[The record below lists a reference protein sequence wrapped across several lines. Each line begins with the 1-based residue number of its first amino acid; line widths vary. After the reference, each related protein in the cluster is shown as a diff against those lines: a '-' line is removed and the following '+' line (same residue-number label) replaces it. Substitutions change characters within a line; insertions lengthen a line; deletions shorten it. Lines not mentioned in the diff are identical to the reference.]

1 MALTPNKNDPSPTYV
16 ETVEEIM
23 KSYKSLPPRPSIE
36 EVEAAMSV
44 VKTVN
49 YEEQERLEEI
59 SKEVAP
65 QDVPP
70 ELFSVLQ
77 EVRKSKVLF
86 RSHEQMKEAV
96 HLVELDKIFQTFDE
110 LIQRASE
117 LVSAKTSPEKEL
129 NLGGPDG
136 EIGIEVVISD
146 DESVRRNEEPKIED
160 SKGMSLNAS
169 SEPPSIPSAAKYEES
184 KQLSL
189 MRVAA
194 IIESSAKAEAEFLDL
209 QGKLM
214 DKIEWLPL
222 SLGKLSHIIELNIA
236 DNNLMVLPSTI
247 GSLKS
252 LRKLDVHSNQL
263 FNLPDSF
270 GELLG
275 LTDLDLHANR
285 LRSLPASFKN
295 LKDLISLD
303 LSSNRFAHLPDAI
316 GNLTSLKKLSVQLN
330 ELEELPYTIGSCL
343 LLVELRLDF
352 NQLKALPLSISKLQY
367 LEILTLHY
375 NRIKVLPTMGNLLH
389 LKELDVSF
397 NELES
402 IPESLCHAVSLKKL
416 NVGKNFSDLRALPK
430 SIGNLELLEE
440 LDISDNQIFVLPDSF
455 RFLANLKVFHADQTP
470 LELPPTEIAKL
481 GAEAVVNFMAEFVTT
496 RDMRPQR
503 PVKQRGFCLQFFVNC
518 FRVETA

>member
-1 MALTPNKNDPSPTYV
+1 MALTPDKNDPSPAYA

-36 EVEAAMSV
+36 EVEAAVSV
-44 VKTVN
+44 VETVN

-59 SKEVAP
+59 SKQVAP
-65 QDVPP
+65 PDVPP

-77 EVRKSKVLF
+77 QVRKSMALLT
-86 RSHEQMKEAV
+86 SHEQKKEAA
-96 HLVELDKIFQTFDE
+96 HLLELDKIFQTFDD

-117 LVSAKTSPEKEL
+117 LVSGETSVEEEF
-129 NLGGPDG
+129 NLGSPDG
-136 EIGIEVVISD
+136 EVGEEAVTSD
-146 DESVRRNEEPKIED
+146 DETVTRNEEPKIQD
-160 SKGMSLNAS
+160 SKGMFLDAS
-169 SEPPSIPSAAKYEES
+169 SEPSIIPSAAKYEES
-184 KQLSL
+184 GQLSL

-194 IIESSAKAEAEFLDL
+194 IIENSAKAEAEFLDL

-222 SLGKLSHIIELNIA
+222 SLGKLSHIIDLNIA
-236 DNNLMVLPSTI
+236 DNSLMVLPSTI

-263 FNLPDSF
+263 FNLPESF

-285 LRSLPASFKN
+285 LRSLPASFKY
-295 LKDLISLD
+295 LKDLINLD

-316 GNLTSLKKLSVQLN
+316 GNLTALKKLSVQLN

-343 LLVELRLDF
+343 SLVELRLDF
-352 NQLKALPLSISKLQY
+352 NQLKALPHAISKLHY

-375 NRIKVLPTMGNLLH
+375 NRIKALPSMGNLLH

-402 IPESLCHAVSLKKL
+402 IPESLCCAVSLRKL
-416 NVGKNFSDLRALPK
+416 NVGKNFADLRALPK
-430 SIGNLELLEE
+430 SIGKLEMLEE
-440 LDISDNQIFVLPDSF
+440 LDISDCQIFVLPDSF

-470 LELPPTEIAKL
+470 LELPPSDTAKL
-481 GAEAVVNFMAEFVTT
+481 GAEAIVNFMAEFVTT

-503 PVKQRGFCLQFFVNC
+503 PMKQRGFCLRQIGRAHV
-518 FRVETA
+518 